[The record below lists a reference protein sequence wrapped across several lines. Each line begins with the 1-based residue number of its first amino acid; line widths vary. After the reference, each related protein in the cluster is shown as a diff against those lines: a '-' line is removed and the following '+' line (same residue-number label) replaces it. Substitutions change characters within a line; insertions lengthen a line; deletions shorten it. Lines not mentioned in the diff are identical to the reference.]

1 MEARKISDDIIA
13 AISTPIG
20 TGGIGIVRM
29 SGTGSLSL
37 LKKIFKCNCN
47 DFQSHHIYYGS
58 IVDET
63 ENIIDE
69 VLVNIM
75 LAPKSYT
82 REDVIEINCHG
93 GLLCVQ
99 QILQLILNSGAR
111 LAEPGEF
118 TKRAYLNGRLDLLQ
132 AEAVIDVINSKTNLS
147 KQVAVNQLNGSLSN
161 KINECLQMILDII
174 ARIEAAIDY
183 PDEYEIFDVSQEIL
197 NVSEK
202 IKKLLDS
209 ADVGK
214 IIHDGINIAIVGK
227 PNVGKSSLLNNLAQK
242 DSAIVTDI
250 PGTTRDIICE
260 YINIDGISAKI
271 LDTAGIHSTENVVE
285 NLGIEKAKLCAQN
298 ADIILLLFD
307 WSREFD
313 NDDKNLLSF
322 YNSEKIL
329 FVVNKIDLPQ
339 KFFAPDNLQLIKI
352 SAKKNFG
359 LDDLRKNI
367 KKIVFGKNIFDK
379 SNEVFVC
386 NVRHKTA
393 LKNSYDSLMRALKT
407 ISDDLSIDLTV
418 IDLRDAYDFLG
429 EIIGQSVSDKITD
442 EIFSKFCVGK

>member
-1 MEARKISDDIIA
+1 
-13 AISTPIG
+13 
-20 TGGIGIVRM
+20 
-29 SGTGSLSL
+29 
-37 LKKIFKCNCN
+37 
-47 DFQSHHIYYGS
+47 
-58 IVDET
+58 
-63 ENIIDE
+63 
-69 VLVNIM
+69 M

-99 QILQLILNSGAR
+99 QILQLVLNSGAR

-183 PDEYEIFDVSQEIL
+183 SDEYEIFDASQKIL

-339 KFFAPDNLQLIKI
+339 KFFAPNNLQLIKI
-352 SAKKNFG
+352 SAKK
-359 LDDLRKNI
+359 
-367 KKIVFGKNIFDK
+367 
-379 SNEVFVC
+379 
-386 NVRHKTA
+386 
-393 LKNSYDSLMRALKT
+393 
-407 ISDDLSIDLTV
+407 
-418 IDLRDAYDFLG
+418 
-429 EIIGQSVSDKITD
+429 
-442 EIFSKFCVGK
+442 KFRT

>member
-1 MEARKISDDIIA
+1 M
-13 AISTPIG
+13 
-20 TGGIGIVRM
+20 
-29 SGTGSLSL
+29 
-37 LKKIFKCNCN
+37 F
-47 DFQSHHIYYGS
+47 
-58 IVDET
+58 
-63 ENIIDE
+63 
-69 VLVNIM
+69 
-75 LAPKSYT
+75 APKSYT

-93 GLLCVQ
+93 GLLCVK
-99 QILQLILNSGAR
+99 QILQLVLNSGAR

-132 AEAVIDVINSKTNLS
+132 AEAVIDVINSKTDLS
-147 KQVAVNQLNGSLSN
+147 KQVAVNQLSGSLSN
-161 KINECLQMILDII
+161 KINECLQIILDII

-183 PDEYEIFDVSQEIL
+183 PDEYEIFDASQEIL

-214 IIHDGINIAIVGK
+214 IIHNGINIAIVGK

-271 LDTAGIHSTENVVE
+271 LDTAGIHLTENVVE
-285 NLGIEKAKLCAQN
+285 NLGIEKAKICAQN

-313 NDDKNLLSF
+313 NDDKNLLSL
-322 YNSEKIL
+322 YNSDKTL
-329 FVVNKIDLPQ
+329 FVANKIDLTQ
-339 KFFAPDNLQLIKI
+339 KFFAPDNFQLTKI

-379 SNEVFVC
+379 SNEIFVC

-393 LKNSYDSLMRALKT
+393 LKNSYDSLMRAIKT
-407 ISDDLSIDLTV
+407 ISDGLPIDLTV